1 MVAGYNSSWP
11 LTGQPRYRPR
21 GTRLLT
27 GMYTIQSILNLYVR
41 VVSVWPFVLIQKEL
55 WGRGEGRWEGGK
67 GVIHKCWR

>member
-27 GMYTIQSILNLYVR
+27 GMYTIQSILNLYGLE
-41 VVSVWPFVLIQKEL
+41 FELCQFGQKEL
-55 WGRGEGRWEGGK
+55 WGRGEGEMGGREGR
-67 GVIHKCWR
+67 HT

>member
-27 GMYTIQSILNLYVR
+27 GMYTIQSILNLYGLE
-41 VVSVWPFVLIQKEL
+41 FEL
-55 WGRGEGRWEGGK
+55 CQFGLLY
-67 GVIHKCWR
+67 